1 MLQEVD
7 ERVAN
12 LTFTPNSHKPR
23 VQFHRHKF
31 AYAMAGVFCGV
42 MVAGGVAAS
51 AGALGAGWEA
61 VTAEE
66 PSQVTVMKS
75 DGSGNHQQSQ
85 SWWVRSP
92 KKQKTKEEEASSGF
106 CFSCDN
112 APSRGW
118 GWAFGYGTCECY
130 EGWNGACCDTPD
142 DITTKT
148 HGPYMGNPGTYE
160 LYTFNT
166 KDTSEH
172 MIYPDCDGHNDA
184 TDSNVPP
191 EFSGLWWMDGNPASD
206 YVASFGRSSWQS
218 VADGYSCVSAT
229 LTNQQDASTHNC
241 LGGMDLNVYDE
252 NVWSWHDEA
261 LGKIVY
267 GGALGVEL
275 TYKFECGGDDNGKVT
290 YCQIYPNAA
299 IPVTSNGWV
308 TVPPDLVSFD
318 M

>member
-1 MLQEVD
+1 
-7 ERVAN
+7 
-12 LTFTPNSHKPR
+12 
-23 VQFHRHKF
+23 
-31 AYAMAGVFCGV
+31 
-42 MVAGGVAAS
+42 
-51 AGALGAGWEA
+51 
-61 VTAEE
+61 
-66 PSQVTVMKS
+66 
-75 DGSGNHQQSQ
+75 
-85 SWWVRSP
+85 
-92 KKQKTKEEEASSGF
+92 
-106 CFSCDN
+106 
-112 APSRGW
+112 
-118 GWAFGYGTCECY
+118 
-130 EGWNGACCDTPD
+130 
-142 DITTKT
+142 
-148 HGPYMGNPGTYE
+148 MGNPGTYE